1 MPDLSEQLSAILQNP
16 QAQESIRS
24 LIGMLGQPPQN
35 AQAPPAAPP
44 PAANQPS
51 QPSQPAPPLDF
62 SALLGS
68 LQQSQP
74 PPPPPCNTP
83 PPLGGIDINSL
94 MKIQQIF
101 SKMNCD
107 DKNVCLLRA
116 LRPYLK
122 DPRKA
127 DDAINMLRLLSV
139 LPALRDCG
147 IFGGG
152 NT

>member
-44 PAANQPS
+44 PAANQP
-51 QPSQPAPPLDF
+51 PQPAPPLDF

-68 LQQSQP
+68 LQQPSP
-74 PPPPPCNTP
+74 APPPPCNTP

>member
-16 QAQESIRS
+16 KAQESIRS

-44 PAANQPS
+44 PAANQP
-51 QPSQPAPPLDF
+51 PQPAPPLDF

-68 LQQSQP
+68 LQQPSP
-74 PPPPPCNTP
+74 APPCNT